1 MKALSAVAFL
11 AVAHAD
17 GGIIKA
23 NKAKGGYQVCAT
35 SDGSDA
41 GAAIIGACDKTD
53 SLADFTYG
61 YISVQPIGFGLSK
74 TSKSMEVYS
83 TQDGEGKS
91 VEDFR
96 NPFKHSGLVKTTT
109 DGSEIEYGFANTGA
123 FIGIDGLADVKTQS
137 GGFIGTSLYVM
148 TEGSVKV
155 KEGTYR
161 FGSTTEDGVETIQ
174 YGSIA
179 LPKGET
185 TYSAGD
191 VKMNI
196 YGFSTPTNKNDD
208 YDYFG
213 FRFQYKFTKTEKSG
227 EVQEPLFF
235 NKAGEGEEVAVGKYM
250 DEVQAIQLPCPKGT
264 TDCLK
269 VDLSAL
275 DVIFGDIPAGTCQRT
290 EGDTKFK
297 KSLAMKESDK
307 VRYTPSSCFETNTA
321 VKKLQ
326 VNVFRKGTDE
336 FHVDFLAKS
345 DEFGR
350 DGGRYMNFDP
360 GYTLASDEKKAG
372 SDSGE
377 VTSSAVQPVAIGL
390 VALLAAVVFQF

>member
-161 FGSTTEDGVETIQ
+161 FGSTNQDGVETIQ
-174 YGSIA
+174 YGNIG
-179 LPKGET
+179 LPNGET

-196 YGFSTPTNKNDD
+196 YGFSTPSNKNND

-213 FRFQYKFTKTEKSG
+213 FRFKYKFTKAEKSG
-227 EVQEPLFF
+227 ELQEPLFF
-235 NKAGEGEEVAVGKYM
+235 KDKAGAGEELGVGKYM

-275 DVIFGDIPAGTCQRT
+275 DVIYGDIPKDPRT
-290 EGDTKFK
+290 PTDGDSTFK
-297 KSLAMKESDK
+297 KSVALKDSDT
-307 VRYTPSSCFETNTA
+307 VTVTPKSCFETNAA

-372 SDSGE
+372 SDSGGSDSGE
-377 VTSSAVQPVAIGL
+377 VTSSAVQ
-390 VALLAAVVFQF
+390 

>member
-1 MKALSAVAFL
+1 L

-35 SDGSDA
+35 ADDGGA
-41 GAAIIGACDKTD
+41 GAAIIGACNKTD

-74 TSKSMEVYS
+74 TSNSMEVYN
-83 TQDGEGKS
+83 TKEGEGTTVDEFKQ
-91 VEDFR
+91 
-96 NPFKHSGLVKTTT
+96 PFKHSGLVKTKV
-109 DGSEIEYGFANTGA
+109 DGSDIEYGFANTGA
-123 FIGIDGLADVKTQS
+123 FIGVNGLDEVNKKS

-155 KEGTYR
+155 KEGAYR
-161 FGSTTEDGVETIQ
+161 FGSTTEGGVTTFQ
-174 YGSIA
+174 YGNIA

-196 YGFSTPTNKNDD
+196 YGFSTPSNKNKD

-213 FRFQYKFTKTEKSG
+213 FRFKYKFTKAEKSG
-227 EVQEPLFF
+227 ELQEPLFF
-235 NKAGEGEEVAVGKYM
+235 KDKAGAGEEFGVGKYM

-275 DVIFGDIPAGTCQRT
+275 DVIYGDIPKDTCERSD
-290 EGDTKFK
+290 GDSDFK
-297 KSLAMKESDK
+297 KSVAMKESDK
-307 VRYTPSSCFETNTA
+307 VRFTPSSCFETNTA

-360 GYTLASDEKKAG
+360 GYTLASDEKKAD
-372 SDSGE
+372 SDSDSEE